1 MIIKI
6 IRVNTMEDIIVRKDI
21 KTELEIDVPGESHS
35 ICNILRKYLM
45 ENDDVKYA
53 VYCIDHPLIGNPII
67 TIKANTKKSPKKSL
81 LTAAKKVKDTTNE
94 FKKLIESIKD

>member
-1 MIIKI
+1 
-6 IRVNTMEDIIVRKDI
+6 MEDLIIIKDI
-21 KTELEIDVPGESHS
+21 KTELEIEVPGESHS

-53 VYCIDHPLIGNPII
+53 VYGIDHPLIGNPII
-67 TIKANTKKSPKKSL
+67 TIKTSNKKSPKKSL
-81 LTAAKKVKDTTNE
+81 FLAADKVKDTTNE